1 MKANKTFFVPISLHS
16 IGWSIGLSKLR
27 RSLKFRVQKTF
38 QPPQR
43 VGISVLLDD
52 PPLFKS
58 IMTMYQLE
66 NARIHFKGFVLQ
78 FKRSPIEFFVSR
90 SVSLPTICEVCA
102 HPLYIGAQSTWRKY
116 KKRGVEYTLY
126 RLTLHC
132 KFVHVVSQ
140 YKSDDSGGQSQ
151 KLYLSFANKKPTWEL
166 EIKSADGS
174 INPQTVIHNALC
186 CYPPIVGISNIMLI
200 SKKMFLYS
208 LSLEFDMYVGT
219 S

>member
-1 MKANKTFFVPISLHS
+1 MPGYICF
-16 IGWSIGLSKLR
+16 
-27 RSLKFRVQKTF
+27 
-38 QPPQR
+38 
-43 VGISVLLDD
+43 
-52 PPLFKS
+52 
-58 IMTMYQLE
+58 
-66 NARIHFKGFVLQ
+66 GFVLH
-78 FKRSPIEFFVSR
+78 FNRSPIELFVSR

-102 HPLYIGAQSTWRKY
+102 HPLYNCAQSTWRKY
-116 KKRGVEYTLY
+116 KKRGVGYRLC
-126 RLTLHC
+126 RLTLHYI
-132 KFVHVVSQ
+132 FVHVGSQ

-186 CYPPIVGISNIMLI
+186 CYPPIVGILNIMLI
-200 SKKMFLYS
+200 PKKMFLYS

>member
-16 IGWSIGLSKLR
+16 IGRSIGLSKLR
-27 RSLKFRVQKTF
+27 FRLKFRVQKTF

-43 VGISVLLDD
+43 VGISALLDD

-58 IMTMYQLE
+58 IMTIYQLE

-78 FKRSPIEFFVSR
+78 FKRSPIEFFVS
-90 SVSLPTICEVCA
+90 LPTICEVCA
-102 HPLYIGAQSTWRKY
+102 HPLYNCAQSTWRKY
-116 KKRGVEYTLY
+116 KKRGVEYRLY
-126 RLTLHC
+126 RLTLHY

-174 INPQTVIHNALC
+174 INPQTVIHNTLC